1 MNKKMANKGFS
12 KGEPPAA
19 FLRPCVWILVELAK
33 RFKKCFLLQSVED
46 FDIIGNTNKIL
57 PDTFNYYRQILV
69 KSSTSYGQ
77 KYHFKPQMGNVSIMI
92 MKYR

>member
-1 MNKKMANKGFS
+1 
-12 KGEPPAA
+12 
-19 FLRPCVWILVELAK
+19 
-33 RFKKCFLLQSVED
+33 LQSIED

-69 KSSTSYGQ
+69 ELATSYGE
-77 KYHFKPQMGNVSIMI
+77 KYHFKPQMGNVSIMM